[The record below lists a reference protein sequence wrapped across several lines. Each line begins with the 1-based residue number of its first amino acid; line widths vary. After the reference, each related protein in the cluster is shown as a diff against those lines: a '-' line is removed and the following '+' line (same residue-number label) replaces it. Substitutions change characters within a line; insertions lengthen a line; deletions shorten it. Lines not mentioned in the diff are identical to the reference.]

1 MKMKQGTKNILLLA
15 GFILI
20 LILAYNYSFSKTF
33 EVKDRLNELNL
44 QIAENSN
51 RSFNQAELGGR
62 ELYLDSIINKGLAG
76 SNSLQNNLLEVLN
89 DYSTK
94 FSFKI
99 ISFQQPHIYAFE
111 DKTEITSFQFV
122 LEGKYEALEKTL
134 YELEKNYSF
143 GSLAHISFEKKKNY
157 KLNKVFLQ
165 CSVVMQNVK

>member
-1 MKMKQGTKNILLLA
+1 MLLA

-20 LILAYNYSFSKTF
+20 LILAYTYSFSKTF

-62 ELYLDSIINKGLAG
+62 ELYLDSIIDKGLAG

-94 FSFKI
+94 LSFKI

-143 GSLAHISFEKKKNY
+143 GSLSHISFEKKKNY
-157 KLNKVFLQ
+157 RLNKVFLQ